1 MVEELGAALIKG
13 RGSFPRIGDDWGQK
27 EKKQKWIRDEKV
39 IGWRDKSLPAI
50 MGQHVYH
57 YIPHMSNRVVL
68 ESQGRASFRR

>member
-1 MVEELGAALIKG
+1 MVEELGAALIKSHT
-13 RGSFPRIGDDWGQK
+13 SFPGTRDDWGQK

-50 MGQHVYH
+50 MGQHVHY
-57 YIPHMSNRVVL
+57 YIPHMSNGAAL